1 MRFSAARGG
10 RKYPAKQSPRRVVC
24 RFTAGNEERAPRNF
38 PAVCG
43 KRRSERLFFLP
54 RTAAAARAR
63 NAPCGIFRWYAARC
77 RGERPFPPR
86 TAAAARTRDA
96 PRRIFRWYAARC
108 RDEKPFPPRTAAAAR
123 ARNAPCGIFRRYAA
137 NAGVKGCSS
146 HLEPLPRRGQGTP
159 RVGPSGTPVRC
170 QKPKDTYQFIGPGG
184 GICRPQ
190 TKGATGRRTADA
202 PKERPLLPRVAAR
215 LFSISSGLRPL
226 FPRSAGRPPRRS

>member
-77 RGERPFPPR
+77 RGER
-86 TAAAARTRDA
+86 
-96 PRRIFRWYAARC
+96 
-108 RDEKPFPPRTAAAAR
+108 PFPPRTAAAAR